1 MKELSIEQKAQRYDE
16 ALKRAEKL
24 YERGTITESLGHVF
38 PELAGSEDE
47 KIRKTIIRFFKDQY
61 SNETEMYDGSV
72 TVGKAIAWLEKQG
85 EQKQE
90 LLTKEKALKNSP
102 FVEQKPADKVEPMF
116 HEGDWVVQGCNIL
129 KIRCVGDEYYC
140 YETVGGYVDDMLVS
154 EIDSLYHLWTIQ
166 DAKDGDVLSDG
177 TTIFIFKDLL
187 SDGSVMSYC
196 DYDTDSGDSDAFCPL
211 SVNLMCSKIT
221 PTTKEQRDL
230 LFSKMKDAN
239 YEWDA
244 EKKELK
250 KCEQIQAIDYPDN
263 LPKDNWELVHEF
275 VEKFGRIPEDEDELN
290 VLVEY
295 VLKRQK
301 TWGEEDNK
309 WFESL
314 IQTFEDGYLEG
325 FNQLKSYGAISWL
338 KFLKQRYTWKP
349 SDEQMDALDDAIAIC
364 SERDYE
370 TECRLDN
377 LRQNL
382 KKLKG

>member
-1 MKELSIEQKAQRYDE
+1 MDYEKKYKETL
-16 ALKRAEKL
+16 EKVKIWQNHL
-24 YERGTITESLGHVF
+24 YEVGDKDYAD
-38 PELAGSEDE
+38 ELNYIFSELKESEDE
-47 KIRKTIIRFFKDQY
+47 RIRKGIKSILERYKESGEVICPYPFVSID
-61 SNETEMYDGSV
+61 EV
-72 TVGKAIAWLEKQG
+72 LAWLEKQG

-221 PTTKEQRDL
+221 PTTKEQREL
-230 LFSKMKDAN
+230 LFSKMKDAR

-244 EKKELK
+244 
-250 KCEQIQAIDYPDN
+250 
-263 LPKDNWELVHEF
+263 
-275 VEKFGRIPEDEDELN
+275 
-290 VLVEY
+290 
-295 VLKRQK
+295 KR
-301 TWGEEDNK
+301 
-309 WFESL
+309 
-314 IQTFEDGYLEG
+314 
-325 FNQLKSYGAISWL
+325 
-338 KFLKQRYTWKP
+338 
-349 SDEQMDALDDAIAIC
+349 
-364 SERDYE
+364 
-370 TECRLDN
+370 
-377 LRQNL
+377 
-382 KKLKG
+382 KKLKKIDARENLTLDGDLMEADCIIAEQKPTWSEEDDRIYYSLLADIRTRQEDSTNTLKAYYNEQIDWLKALKDRYT